1 MFLIEQGLSQITL
14 THHEVER
21 MKNQTTEHAFSAEIK
36 SKDYI
41 KQMSFNSKGQYPV
54 LFECFLGDLESLS
67 LVEDLVLE
75 IKGENGILRIDLTKD
90 DLMALF
96 RRKTSKTAFNV

>member
-1 MFLIEQGLSQITL
+1 MT
-14 THHEVER
+14 
-21 MKNQTTEHAFSAEIK
+21 NQTTEHTFSAEIK

-54 LFECFLGDLESLS
+54 FFECFLGDLESLT
-67 LVEDLVLE
+67 LVEDLALE
-75 IKGENGILRIDLTKD
+75 IKGKNGILRIDLTKD

-96 RRKTSKTAFNV
+96 KRKASKTAFNV

>member
-1 MFLIEQGLSQITL
+1 
-14 THHEVER
+14 VEK
-21 MKNQTTEHAFSAEIK
+21 MKNQTTEHTFSVEIK

-54 LFECFLGDLESLS
+54 LFECFLGDLENLS

-96 RRKTSKTAFNV
+96 KRKASKTVFNVE

>member
-1 MFLIEQGLSQITL
+1 ML
-14 THHEVER
+14 THHNVER

-36 SKDYI
+36 SKGYI
-41 KQMSFNSKGQYPV
+41 KQMSLNSKGQYPV

>member
-1 MFLIEQGLSQITL
+1 
-14 THHEVER
+14 
-21 MKNQTTEHAFSAEIK
+21 MKDQENEHAFSAEIK

-67 LVEDLVLE
+67 LVEDVVLE
-75 IKGENGILRIDLTKD
+75 IKGKNGILRIDLTKED
-90 DLMALF
+90 IMPLF
-96 RRKTSKTAFNV
+96 RRKTSDSTSDAK

>member
-1 MFLIEQGLSQITL
+1 
-14 THHEVER
+14 

-41 KQMSFNSKGQYPV
+41 KHMSFNSKGQYPV

-75 IKGENGILRIDLTKD
+75 IKGKNGILRIDLTKED
-90 DLMALF
+90 IMTLF
-96 RRKTSKTAFNV
+96 KRKAPNSTFDV